1 MSQPLRSVS
10 HTGPDVRLGPRR
22 RLHPD
27 MLDFVYGLDIETDTT
42 VDGLD
47 PAVAAIVAVGVSTGR
62 EDRVFDGPEAQLLL
76 DLDAWLATLP
86 AGVLV
91 TWNGSTFDLP
101 FLMDRA
107 DRNEVQLGLQ
117 LCADRSIPVR
127 RDPIGD
133 HQHAYRGRWHHHAH
147 LDAYRLYRGD
157 VGPAFSISCA
167 LKSIARFV
175 GLPTVEV
182 DVEHLHELPPADVA
196 SYVLSDARLARQL
209 VLRRWASARRFADP
223 RPFDGDLPIEPSPGA
238 LLDAPR
244 PQGVRAV
251 HPPVEGES
259 VRIVHLPGSARASAG
274 EVAVG

>member
-1 MSQPLRSVS
+1 
-10 HTGPDVRLGPRR
+10 
-22 RLHPD
+22 

-62 EDRVFDGPEAQLLL
+62 EDRVFAGPEAELLAAL
-76 DLDAWLATLP
+76 DDWLATLP

-107 DRNEVQLGLQ
+107 GRCGVQLGLQ
-117 LCADRSIPVR
+117 LYADPSIPLR

-133 HQHAYRGRWHHHAH
+133 HEHAYRGRWHHHAH

-175 GLPTVEV
+175 GLPAVEV
-182 DVEHLHELPPADVA
+182 DVEHLHELPAADVA
-196 SYVLSDARLARQL
+196 TYVLSDARLARQL
-209 VLRRWASARRFADP
+209 VLRRWDSARRFADP
-223 RPFDGDLPIEPSPGA
+223 RPYEGTPEPEPAPGA
-238 LLDAPR
+238 MVRR
-244 PQGVRAV
+244 PNAAGSRAV

-259 VRIVHLPGSARASAG
+259 VRVVDLSDGARSSDDG
-274 EVAVG
+274 VAVG